1 MTAPRWIAEALYE
14 AIGQPGRWESLR
26 AAVAKQLVERL
37 PLEAMT
43 IAIRARIAGVGGIT
57 GDWISAIAGLAAAGA
72 MLALTDGDPEVVQLT
87 ELYQGACRVL
97 DEAGVPQAVDE
108 RRDDTGL
115 SGPPRTGRH
124 QLDLAA
130 RIRWLV
136 QQRPTRLELQRV
148 EAERDVA
155 RAALRQT
162 TTKHDAIKV
171 ALDHQAAMADRLVAE
186 RDSARAQFHE
196 LNTSLGRAEVARLAG
211 ERDQIQALFEEERV
225 SALAA
230 SDSDAARIAE
240 LEAEL
245 RSWRGGRVADDA
257 VDRGRVIAERMA
269 ALRTLLGHEVER
281 ADRLGRKA
289 SKAAADLERE
299 RRAHRLGQEH
309 FAAAI
314 LRLTEERDAER
325 RAAETRD
332 KTDEA
337 LLAEERGRGKLLDL
351 RRRLDML
358 WDAEEQAAEDQR
370 TAPEVP

>member
-1 MTAPRWIAEALYE
+1 VTSPRWIAEALTAALPSAIGSLTDEADDAGRLADALRDRLPIE
-14 AIGQPGRWESLR
+14 AI
-26 AAVAKQLVERL
+26 ADQLKREGSADRDACL
-37 PLEAMT
+37 M
-43 IAIRARIAGVGGIT
+43 AIVRVL
-57 GDWISAIAGLAAAGA
+57 S
-72 MLALTDGDPEVVQLT
+72 DGDPEVVQLT

-97 DEAGVPQAVDE
+97 DEAGVPYATQT
-108 RRDDTGL
+108 R
-115 SGPPRTGRH
+115 
-124 QLDLAA
+124 LDLAA

-136 QQRPTRLELQRV
+136 SQRPTRLELQRM

-186 RDSARAQFHE
+186 RDSARAQFHD

-257 VDRGRVIAERMA
+257 GDRGRVIAERLA
-269 ALRTLLGHEVER
+269 ALRALLGREVER

-351 RRRLDML
+351 RRRLAML
-358 WDAEEQAAEDQR
+358 AAELEALALDV
-370 TAPEVP
+370 E